1 MMEKNERNRPI
12 SVSSRFGFTWAVPQ
26 CPVSVCHTQGV
37 YNTCMTTIHD
47 TLKND
52 ILTAMGT
59 ARYLETDTGFPAPE
73 MLRRQLMSLF
83 EQKYGP
89 GEGKEQLEAILPADM
104 QSEAPVLPADGGTA
118 ADLFGEFEELD
129 RRFQAQDPAF
139 GTPNTRLLERIW
151 KELNASLPE
160 AQDQNF
166 ALSPKARKL
175 LAELDDMTGLDSV
188 KEQVHRLAALQR
200 ISKIREARGMKVP
213 AVSRHL
219 VFEGNPGTG
228 KTTVARLI
236 ARLYREMGV
245 LSRGQLVE
253 VHRPDLVAGYIG
265 QTAQKTEEKIRA
277 ALGGVLFIDEAYS
290 LYKPSSP
297 SDFGTEAIETLLKLM
312 EDHRDDLV
320 VIAAGYPMEMETF
333 LESNPGLRSRFG
345 TTLTFEDYTP
355 DQLMEILLS
364 LAQDM
369 EYTIPV
375 LAQKAL
381 KETIQGYMNHPDRHF
396 ANGRTMR
403 TWLEN
408 AISRQAGRLMNV
420 ENPSLSDLTELTLED
435 FPPLS

>member
-1 MMEKNERNRPI
+1 MNTTENTPASAPDTSLER
-12 SVSSRFGFTWAVPQ
+12 
-26 CPVSVCHTQGV
+26 
-37 YNTCMTTIHD
+37 
-47 TLKND
+47 D
-52 ILTAMGT
+52 IRSALGT
-59 ARYLETDTGFPAPE
+59 AQYLQRETGFPAPAL
-73 MLRRQLMSLF
+73 LRQQLEQLF
-83 EQKYGP
+83 ARKYGAAQAVP
-89 GEGKEQLEAILPADM
+89 LLNAIIPAQETAGSSGQDTAM
-104 QSEAPVLPADGGTA
+104 ARDPAFPLDPSQTA
-118 ADLFGEFEELD
+118 ASLFGEFEELD

-151 KELNASLPE
+151 KTLDAPQPE
-160 AQDQNF
+160 AQEPDF
-166 ALSPKARKL
+166 ALSPEARRL
-175 LAELDDMTGLDSV
+175 LAELDDMTGLESV

-200 ISKIREARGMKVP
+200 ISKIRESRGMKVP

-236 ARLYREMGV
+236 ARLYREMGI

-265 QTAQKTEEKIRA
+265 QTASKTEDKIRA

-290 LYKPSSP
+290 LYKPLSP
-297 SDFGTEAIETLLKLM
+297 NDFGTEAIETLLKMM

-320 VIAAGYPMEMETF
+320 VIAAGYPKEMETF

-364 LAQDM
+364 LAQEM
-369 EYTIPV
+369 EYTIPAAV
-375 LAQKAL
+375 QEEL
-381 KETIQGYMNHPDRHF
+381 KKKIQGYMDHPDRHF

-403 TWLEN
+403 TWLEK
-408 AISRQAGRLMNV
+408 AISRQAQRLMDV
-420 ENPSLSDLTELTLED
+420 ENPSVSDLTELQPED
-435 FPPLS
+435 FPPLT